1 MRMRNQLLVIEA
13 LDKAAVDLP
22 FAMLGVDSDN
32 DCCRRPKTEPL
43 IEVVPIQN

>member
-32 DCCRRPKTEPL
+32 DSAFMNQT
-43 IEVVPIQN
+43 VFDY